1 MAPQPRKSVRACG
14 IKWDTLEVD
23 AKKHLLIFETEFGHK
38 ITSKIINNMQVNQ
51 ETEFPQRY
59 PEYFVQYAFKPLKV
73 EPQKNAKDMKDMRDI
88 LRRRNILD
96 QADVFDDVMVGFVYG
111 DERDP
116 NNHTWMFQFRLNGQI
131 VGTMNYLNIDV
142 RQCPMKTFAWF
153 ENGVWHLRFFIEK
166 KDIKSIEEVSFNNAV
181 LTGKGIKK
189 IISSTSEE
197 IPKEYDRVRMRC
209 DVKKNNWF
217 AEFLD
222 SKQSIIKTFTLKN
235 IKCSAPIY
243 GNADFMHPKPWVSDY
258 CLKKEIQDIQI
269 LDDLLVIQ
277 GKVK

>member
-1 MAPQPRKSVRACG
+1 MAPKPRKSIRPVG
-14 IKWDTLEVD
+14 IKWNTLEVD
-23 AKKHLLIFETEFGHK
+23 AKKHLFIFETEFGHK

-51 ETEFPQRY
+51 ETEFPQPY
-59 PEYFVQYAFKPLKV
+59 PEYFVQYSFKPLKV
-73 EPQKNAKDMKDMRDI
+73 EPQKNSKNMKDMRDI

-96 QADVFDDVMVGFVYG
+96 QEDVFDDVMIGFVYG

-116 NNHTWMFQFRLNGQI
+116 NNHTWMFQFRLNGQV
-131 VGTMNYLNIDV
+131 VGTMNYINIDV
-142 RQCPMKTFAWF
+142 RKCPMKTFAWF
-153 ENGVWHLRFFIEK
+153 ENEIWHLRFFIEK

-222 SKQSIIKTFTLKN
+222 RKQSIIKIFTLKN

-243 GNADFMHPKPWVSDY
+243 GNVDFMHPKPWVSDY

>member
-1 MAPQPRKSVRACG
+1 LAPQPRKSVRACG
-14 IKWDTLEVD
+14 IKWKTLSVD
-23 AKKHLLIFETEFGHK
+23 PEKHTFTFETEFGHK
-38 ITSKIINNMQVNQ
+38 IINKIINNLQVNQ
-51 ETEFPQRY
+51 ETEFPQPY
-59 PEYFVQYAFKPLKV
+59 PEYFIQMAFKPLKV
-73 EPQKNAKDMKDMRDI
+73 ESLKTSKNMNEMREI
-88 LRRRNILD
+88 LRKRNILD
-96 QADVFDDVMVGFVYG
+96 GGDVFDDVMVGFVYSQPQ
-111 DERDP
+111 DP

-142 RQCPMKTFAWF
+142 RNCPMKTHGWF
-153 ENGVWHLRFFIEK
+153 ENEIWHLRFVVEK
-166 KDIKSIEEVSFNNAV
+166 KDIKAIEEYEFNKAV
-181 LTGKGIKK
+181 LIGKGIKK

-197 IPKEYDRVRMRC
+197 IPKDYDRLRMRC

-222 SKQSIIKTFTLKN
+222 KKQSIVKAFTLKN

-243 GNADFMHPKPWVSDY
+243 GNSDFIHQKPWVSDF

-277 GKVK
+277 GKAK